1 MWESSFEGAL
11 GGTSFCNRAPVSTRR
26 GAGMTDDRKKR
37 TNLENAI
44 YIYPTLFGKEPS
56 VVNWVTFCVNLKPK
70 SAALGL
76 NDDISIK
83 C

>member
-1 MWESSFEGAL
+1 MWESSFEGTL
-11 GGTSFCNRAPVSTRR
+11 RGTTFCNCAPVR
-26 GAGMTDDRKKR
+26 GGGVIDDRKKR

-44 YIYPTLFGKEPS
+44 YTYIYPKLFGKEPS
-56 VVNWVTFCVNLKPK
+56 VVNWVTFCVNWKPK